1 MDNHILINYGIIR
14 TFHNDQKSIIETLLP
29 FVEYGLFKILEN
41 NKMYYDKSSLKE
53 LIYQDTGIL
62 INDITLGNLLKIL
75 EKKQIV
81 TLYEQT
87 QLFQVV
93 NPSELNVKH
102 YFKTVDAFQRDVNEF
117 IYEYKKMFNL
127 QCLDDEVK
135 DTLYSF
141 IESKHNV
148 ENKEKLAKINS
159 CFIEYIEYI
168 KSYNNHLYQTF
179 CDINFGYTLSS
190 LLSQESSI
198 EKIKLKDV
206 VIYLDSNFILRLLD
220 LQEECYSKETKELF
234 ELLKNSGVRLRI
246 FKETVEEVINVLSFK
261 RDTYCYKIDILSK
274 IVDATNV
281 DSIIGAFLRKKLDV
295 NDVEHIIDTL
305 PETIKKLKIETD
317 SIARYNMSVEDEKI
331 EELLNLKYNDET
343 ETRSNFYKKKCKN
356 YISTIKIIQYLRGV
370 SKETA
375 TCLANCKYLFLTC
388 DWKLYTYNRSHKD
401 SAYPEII
408 TQELLVDNLM
418 LFFPKNYSKL
428 SLELIISLYHSSRY
442 LDANCLDN
450 LPQQIQKITEQDPE
464 LSRYVIMAT
473 KNAENYNV
481 INSIYHEEEEKQLQA
496 IKRLALKEQQ
506 YELEKEKEHKVNL
519 ETKNVEVDY

>member
-168 KSYNNHLYQTF
+168 KSY
-179 CDINFGYTLSS
+179 I
-190 LLSQESSI
+190 
-198 EKIKLKDV
+198 
-206 VIYLDSNFILRLLD
+206 SNILR
-220 LQEECYSKETKELF
+220 
-234 ELLKNSGVRLRI
+234 
-246 FKETVEEVINVLSFK
+246 
-261 RDTYCYKIDILSK
+261 YKFWIY
-274 IVDATNV
+274 
-281 DSIIGAFLRKKLDV
+281 SIILV
-295 NDVEHIIDTL
+295 V
-305 PETIKKLKIETD
+305 
-317 SIARYNMSVEDEKI
+317 
-331 EELLNLKYNDET
+331 
-343 ETRSNFYKKKCKN
+343 TR
-356 YISTIKIIQYLRGV
+356 
-370 SKETA
+370 
-375 TCLANCKYLFLTC
+375 
-388 DWKLYTYNRSHKD
+388 KLY
-401 SAYPEII
+401 
-408 TQELLVDNLM
+408 
-418 LFFPKNYSKL
+418 
-428 SLELIISLYHSSRY
+428 
-442 LDANCLDN
+442 
-450 LPQQIQKITEQDPE
+450 
-464 LSRYVIMAT
+464 
-473 KNAENYNV
+473 
-481 INSIYHEEEEKQLQA
+481 
-496 IKRLALKEQQ
+496 
-506 YELEKEKEHKVNL
+506 
-519 ETKNVEVDY
+519 